1 MRFHRY
7 VLASLI
13 IIAIIAYFLSGVYRV
28 PVEKVSVASAIGYDL
43 EETIDG
49 ITIHSVPITTYNT
62 QEKVNSSTTEVS
74 KGLTLAQTR
83 ESRQNRIDK
92 KFLLGFER
100 VYIVSETMGTHGI
113 KEIADVLIHHPQVN
127 DTSLI
132 CVCKGK
138 AEDIMKM
145 KIEGYPSSGDFIEG
159 LIKSSQEYNFYSKN
173 YKLID
178 VALRISAEGRNIVIP
193 YIEAKDGSIIMA
205 GLALFHKEKL
215 VKVVDIQETK
225 TLNLLREN
233 NVTGMITTEDT
244 GEKYVNF
251 FGKSKR
257 KVQCL
262 REDNNYRF
270 IINLSI
276 TGDVTANEKYE
287 DIINHPEIEKE
298 IEEALAKKV
307 KGKCERELQKIKSEY
322 KIDCLE
328 LGRVA
333 AAKYGRD
340 TGTDWDKV
348 ITSSPIEV
356 NVKVKIDKVG
366 RAEI

>member
-28 PVEKVSVASAIGYDL
+28 PVEKVSVASAIGYDID
-43 EETIDG
+43 ETIGG
-49 ITIHSVPITTYNT
+49 ITTHSVPITTYNT
-62 QEKVNSSTTEVS
+62 DAKMDTSTTEVS

-100 VYIVSETMGTHGI
+100 VYIVSEAMGTHGI
-113 KEIADVLIHHPQVN
+113 KEIIDVLIHHPQVN
-127 DTSLI
+127 DTSLF
-132 CVCKGK
+132 CVCKGR

-145 KIEGYPSSGDFIEG
+145 KVEGYRSSGDFIEG

-178 VALRISAEGRNIVIP
+178 VSLRLQAEGRNIVIP
-193 YIEAKDGSIIMA
+193 YIEVKDGSIIMS
-205 GLALFHKEKL
+205 GLAVFHKAKL
-215 VKVVDIQETK
+215 VKVINIKETK
-225 TLNLLREN
+225 SLNLLRES
-233 NVTGMITTEDT
+233 NVTGMITTEEE

-262 REDNNYRF
+262 REGNNYRF

-287 DIINHPEIEKE
+287 DIINQPKIEKE

-307 KGKCERELQKIKSEY
+307 KGNCEKELQKIKSEY

-328 LGRVA
+328 LGRIA

-340 TGTDWDKV
+340 KGTDWDKV
-348 ITSSPIEV
+348 ITSSIVEV

-366 RAEI
+366 RADV

>member
-7 VLASLI
+7 VLVSLV
-13 IIAIIAYFLSGVYRV
+13 IIALIAYFLSGVYRV

-43 EETIDG
+43 DETIDG
-49 ITIHSVPITTYNT
+49 IVIHSVPITIYNID
-62 QEKVNSSTTEVS
+62 EKMNSSTTHVS

-83 ESRQNRIDK
+83 ESRQTRIDK

-113 KEIADVLIHHPQVN
+113 KEIVDVLIHHPQVN
-127 DTSLI
+127 DTSLF
-132 CVCKGK
+132 CLCKGK

-159 LIKSSQEYNFYSKN
+159 LIKSSREYNFYSKN

-178 VALRISAEGRNIVIP
+178 ISLRLHAEGRNVVIP
-193 YIEAKDGSIIMA
+193 YIEAKDGNIIMS
-205 GLALFHKEKL
+205 GLAIFQKERL
-215 VKVVDIQETK
+215 VKVINIKETK
-225 TLNLLREN
+225 ELNLLREN
-233 NVTGMITTEDT
+233 NVTGMITTEDF

-262 REDNNYRF
+262 REGNNYRF
-270 IINLSI
+270 IINLNI
-276 TGDVTANEKYE
+276 IGDVTANEKYE

-298 IEEALAKKV
+298 IEEALAKKI

-328 LGRVA
+328 LGRIA
-333 AAKYGRD
+333 AAKYGRN

-366 RAEI
+366 RADV